1 VKTEGDEQ
9 RPHVMR
15 INLGDLVDRTAP
27 ADKIALIDCLDWE
40 HPREYSHGEI
50 DGLARACARGLLRRG
65 LKRGDAIA
73 ILAGNRAEYVI
84 GYFGAMRAGLVAVP
98 VNVRFPRETIEFV
111 LRDSAVKLVFCD
123 SVRRPL
129 VPDDLPVVDFDANDG
144 FAALLDPGDFATVK
158 PERDETAMVLYTSG
172 STGRPKG
179 VLLSHGGQLW
189 TVNLRAGQPG
199 LSRQRFIVAAPFF
212 HMNGLGTVKVALAAH
227 ATVVVLPQFDARR
240 YIEAIGR
247 FRVTRLTSVPTMLA
261 MVVRE
266 RETLARTDLSS
277 VEFVNTGSA
286 PLTQKLVDDVKATF
300 PRAAFLQVYGTTEAG
315 PVVFGPHP
323 DGRPM
328 PAIALGWTRPGVEV
342 RIVAPDGCDA
352 DEGVLWMRTPANMRG
367 YLNLPEKTREVLTPD
382 GWYISGDV
390 MRRDADGIHYF
401 VGRADDMF
409 VCGGENV
416 FPGEVEAMLET
427 HPDIVQASVVPVPDE
442 VKGEKPFA
450 FVVARAGHSLNEDA
464 VKEYALAKAPAYQH
478 PRRVV
483 FLDAL
488 PTAGTA
494 KIDRAALR
502 QRALQLWEAAAGA
515 R

>member
-1 VKTEGDEQ
+1 MVL
-9 RPHVMR
+9 PF
-15 INLGDLVDRTAP
+15 NLGDLVDRTAP
-27 ADKIALIDCLDWE
+27 ADKVAIVDCLDWE

-50 DGLARACARGLLRRG
+50 DRLARACARGLLRRG
-65 LKRGDAIA
+65 LKRGDAVA
-73 ILAGNRAEYVI
+73 ILAGNRAEFLVA
-84 GYFGAMRAGLVAVP
+84 YFGIMRAGLVAVP

-111 LRDSAVKLVFCD
+111 MQDSAVKLVFCD
-123 SVRRPL
+123 RARRAL
-129 VPDDLPVVDFDANDG
+129 VPAGLPVVDFDASDG
-144 FAALLDPGDFATVK
+144 FAALLDAGDFETVK
-158 PERDETAMVLYTSG
+158 PERDEPAMVLYTSG

-179 VLLSHGGQLW
+179 VPLSHDGQLW
-189 TVNLRAGQPG
+189 TVTLRAGQPG

-227 ATVVVLPQFDARR
+227 ASVVVLPQFDARR
-240 YIEAIGR
+240 YVGAIGR

-266 RETLARTDLSS
+266 RDTLARTDLTS
-277 VEFVNTGSA
+277 VEFVGTGSA
-286 PLTQKLVDDVKATF
+286 PLTQKLIDDVKAAF
-300 PRAAFLQVYGTTEAG
+300 PHAAFLQVYGTTEAG
-315 PVVFGPHP
+315 PVVFGPHR

-328 PAIALGWTRPGVEV
+328 AAIALGWTRPGVEV
-342 RIVAPDGCDA
+342 RIVGADGREA

-367 YLNLPEKTREVLTPD
+367 YLNRPEKTREVLTPD

-390 MRRDADGIHYF
+390 IRRDADGIHYF

-416 FPGEVEAMLET
+416 FPGEVETMLET

-442 VKGEKPFA
+442 LKGEKPFA
-450 FVVARAGHSLNEDA
+450 FVVVRAGHTLTEDD
-464 VKEYALAKAPAYQH
+464 VKQYALAKAPAYQH

-483 FLDAL
+483 FLDEL
-488 PTAGTA
+488 PMAGTN

-502 QRALQLWEAAAGA
+502 QRALRHWGSAVSA

>member
-1 VKTEGDEQ
+1 MKS
-9 RPHVMR
+9 
-15 INLGDLVDRTAP
+15 NLGDLVDRTAP

-65 LKRGDAIA
+65 LRRGDVIA

-84 GYFGAMRAGLVAVP
+84 AYFGAMRAGLVAVP

-111 LRDSAVKLVFCD
+111 MRDSAVKLVFCD
-123 SVRRPL
+123 GARRAQVPAGVPL
-129 VPDDLPVVDFDANDG
+129 VDFDATRDDS
-144 FAALLDPGDFATVK
+144 FAALLDPGDFTTVK
-158 PERDETAMVLYTSG
+158 PDRDETAMVLYTSG

-179 VLLSHGGQLW
+179 VPLSHAGQLW
-189 TVNLRAGQPG
+189 AVNVRAAAPDVA
-199 LSRQRFIVAAPFF
+199 RQRFIVAAPFF

-227 ATVVVLPQFDARR
+227 ASMGVLPQFDARR

-342 RIVAPDGCDA
+342 RIVGADGRDA

-390 MRRDADGIHYF
+390 FRRDADGIHYF
-401 VGRADDMF
+401 VSRADDMF

-416 FPGEVEAMLET
+416 FPGEVEAILET

-442 VKGEKPFA
+442 VKGQKPFA
-450 FVVARAGHSLNEDA
+450 FVVARAGHSLTEDA
-464 VKEYALAKAPAYQH
+464 VKQYALAKAPAYQH

-483 FLDAL
+483 FLDSL
-488 PTAGTA
+488 PMAGTA
-494 KIDRAALR
+494 KIDRLALR
-502 QRALQLWEAAAGA
+502 QRALQHWGAAETA